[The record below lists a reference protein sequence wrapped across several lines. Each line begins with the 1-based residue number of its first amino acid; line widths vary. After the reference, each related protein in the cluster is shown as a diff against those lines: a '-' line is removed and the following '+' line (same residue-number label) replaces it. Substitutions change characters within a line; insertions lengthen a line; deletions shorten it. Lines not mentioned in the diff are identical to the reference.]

1 MLYFSHWKSCHSTT
15 KFHQRMYTDFRV
27 YPRPRQLP
35 MVRPRPLHVCQCI
48 TIMEF
53 TYLRPQ
59 LCSLCPRPQWPCSR
73 GAWSPL
79 RPRPYPLCNKI
90 CISNLIYIIIQRKW
104 FLRNHNKSSAT
115 YFFLPLFQKFFL
127 KTELNAQTR
136 QKRLK
141 NGGKN
146 SVTSH
151 MI

>member
-115 YFFLPLFQKFFL
+115 LLKVFFL